1 MFYLF
6 VKENCSL

>member
-6 VKENCSL
+6 VSGVHS

>member
-6 VKENCSL
+6 VKENWSL